1 LPTCAAVTA
10 AATAAAAA
18 ATDTAAAA
26 PMDDG
31 PGWGGAFGGA
41 LVPSPRAAPAPPPT
55 PGPAAAE
62 EAAYGWGDGWP
73 SAARSPPSA
82 AAAAAAAR
90 PLTGLDAFAAAPLD
104 AFAAPSPAP
113 VGDASLAPAPRWVRR
128 APAAADATPLPPAR
142 LAGAAAPPPAP
153 PPPLASVEP
162 LPAVAADAAGPR
174 PPRRKLTLPTTA
186 EPAADV
192 RRAVNYWATCDGYE
206 VSGET
211 PAAHAARLADAAAMA
226 RRKPPGASCGG
237 GSVVSSAPSAS
248 ADVGGRVGL
257 GGGLG
262 GGAANGGGG
271 GVGVHTSG
279 APPALEAT
287 ALYQAAADAWVRAGL
302 SRSADHLKSL
312 TALAELHLARRRL
325 RAAASVGAEVVAA
338 LTTAAALGE
347 GDPATRGVA
356 LGGAH
361 FFVGKV
367 AAEAGRPADA
377 IASYRAAMAAYADVY
392 AGVLAA
398 VDAPGGGVGEAAAAL
413 RRRVKRLAA
422 AVTLVL
428 SYWSVAA
435 GALGEPFDLKA
446 ATARFGTP

>member
-1 LPTCAAVTA
+1 
-10 AATAAAAA
+10 
-18 ATDTAAAA
+18 
-26 PMDDG
+26 
-31 PGWGGAFGGA
+31 
-41 LVPSPRAAPAPPPT
+41 
-55 PGPAAAE
+55 
-62 EAAYGWGDGWP
+62 
-73 SAARSPPSA
+73 
-82 AAAAAAAR
+82 
-90 PLTGLDAFAAAPLD
+90 
-104 AFAAPSPAP
+104 
-113 VGDASLAPAPRWVRR
+113 
-128 APAAADATPLPPAR
+128 
-142 LAGAAAPPPAP
+142 
-153 PPPLASVEP
+153 
-162 LPAVAADAAGPR
+162 
-174 PPRRKLTLPTTA
+174 
-186 EPAADV
+186 
-192 RRAVNYWATCDGYE
+192 
-206 VSGET
+206 
-211 PAAHAARLADAAAMA
+211 MA
-226 RRKPPGASCGG
+226 RRKPPGTSAAGG

-248 ADVGGRVGL
+248 AGRGARVGVS
-257 GGGLG
+257 GGLG
-262 GGAANGGGG
+262 GGGGADGGGC

-347 GDPATRGVA
+347 GDAATRGVA

-398 VDAPGGGVGEAAAAL
+398 VEAPGGGVGEAAAAL